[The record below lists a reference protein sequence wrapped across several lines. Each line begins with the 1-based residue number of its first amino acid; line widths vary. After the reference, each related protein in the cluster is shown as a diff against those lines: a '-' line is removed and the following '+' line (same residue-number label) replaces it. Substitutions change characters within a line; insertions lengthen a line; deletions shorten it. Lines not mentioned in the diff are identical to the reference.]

1 MNDPSSAGPAARA
14 RRPGVVERFTQILD
28 VFVIGPDVL
37 HLEEIAALAELPKT
51 TVFRLLTQ
59 LVDMAWLDHDQHGYR
74 LGARAQ
80 GIARR
85 VENHLPL
92 RAAAA
97 EALHELHAATS
108 AIIHLAVLDGGT
120 VEMLDKVGGV
130 NAREIPTTVGI
141 RYRAEC
147 AVVGRAM
154 LAGLPPEAVDE
165 RLVGNRATGQL
176 HERLHTIRG
185 RKGLAI
191 TTDDMPWDLRGVGA
205 AIIGP
210 TGPVGAISVGLPGKS
225 SNVEQFVPH
234 LARAVQSTSR
244 RLFSGTAELNRAG

>member
-1 MNDPSSAGPAARA
+1 MIDPSVAGGTARPKRA
-14 RRPGVVERFTQILD
+14 GVVERLTQILD
-28 VFVIGPDVL
+28 VFVIGPDLL

-51 TVFRLLTQ
+51 TTFRLLTQ

-74 LGARAQ
+74 LGPRAQ

-120 VEMLDKVGGV
+120 VEMLDKLGGAG
-130 NAREIPTTVGI
+130 AREIPTTVGI

-147 AVVGRAM
+147 AVSGRAM
-154 LAGLPPEAVDE
+154 LAGLPPETVDE

-176 HERLHTIRG
+176 HERLHTIRS
-185 RKGLAI
+185 RNGLAI

-205 AIIGP
+205 AVIGP
-210 TGPVGAISVGLPGKS
+210 NGPVGAISIGLPGKNC
-225 SNVEQFVPH
+225 NVEQFVPL
-234 LARAVQSTSR
+234 LARAVRDTSQ
-244 RLFSGTAELNRAG
+244 RLFSGTAGLNRAG